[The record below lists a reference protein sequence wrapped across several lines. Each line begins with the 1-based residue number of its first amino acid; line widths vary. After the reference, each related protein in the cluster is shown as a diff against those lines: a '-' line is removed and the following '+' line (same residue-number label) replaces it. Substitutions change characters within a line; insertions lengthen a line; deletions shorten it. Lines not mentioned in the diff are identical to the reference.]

1 MLKPKIN
8 KSIKKQIAKRK
19 KKEKGNYVFCCITD
33 RLNKKALNRGQS
45 FYKRP
50 TKLSGIF
57 VNSYIVFPTYFT
69 ENWYLT

>member
-1 MLKPKIN
+1 MLKPKMN
-8 KSIKKQIAKRK
+8 KSITKQIANRKKRK
-19 KKEKGNYVFCCITD
+19 KEIMCFCCITD
-33 RLNKKALNRGQS
+33 RLNKKALNHGQS

-69 ENWYLT
+69 EYWYLT